1 MTTWEYGYLKFHT
14 DDSKRQAKLFF
25 EGEEAKRYEGDQ
37 ADLLSILNELGGRGW
52 EAISHT
58 YDFPSHGGEEAEQ
71 WMSIL
76 LMRSKS

>member
-1 MTTWEYGYLKFHT
+1 MTAWEYGYLKFHT
-14 DDSKRQAKLFF
+14 EESGRKAKLFF
-25 EGEEAKRYEGDQ
+25 EGKEAKHYQGEQ

-58 YDFPSHGGEEAEQ
+58 YDFPSHGAEEDEQ

-76 LMRSKS
+76 LKRSKS